1 MTDNEKVMI
10 EAFKIKHIDHNIK
23 CDRSNTVFEALNF
36 LSYIENL
43 YMNESLSIPGKST
56 VDYYLKKN
64 VEMIK
69 ESTKKENRFVWPY
82 IYAPYFTP
90 DEVRDL
96 RGYYNEGYIY
106 DASIRCKIETLEDRL
121 RETNDPNEISA
132 IYDELDS
139 LGWTGEYDEFYES
152 GTQFEPKSWNKKIV
166 ELVTR
171 LKIEQDPDEINHIK
185 QQILDLGWNPEIE
198 YNTENQIKAIKR
210 IENIYQER
218 YCKNTIIIDISS
230 IIESYDNTS
239 NVITESG
246 KTKLKPIHIVLIRGN
261 GFLSPTISKIDDG
274 PFSHS
279 AICIDNNFDRL
290 YSFNMDNE
298 LNFVGGFSI
307 ESIKKYPQDN
317 RLAVFS
323 FFVKED
329 TWNKINDRINML
341 LEHIKDTSYSVTNL
355 LTMPFKHINLN
366 MSNSMICSQFVD
378 SVLKLGNID
387 ISNKDS
393 SKVTPNDFYRFSIKD
408 KRIYKVFDGIA
419 KDFNYNKISKYI
431 SNMAKKA
438 KSFNEANISG
448 VSALLVQYLY
458 PVPVLEGVAPIQFNS
473 DGDMLIK
480 NKFIDF
486 DAEYSS
492 SHKLLLQYERTGNL
506 EGMKYELARLYY
518 INYILERRLYHNRFL
533 KDKEKNIKTRARVL
547 NDFKKYINYVL
558 EKEPDFNFAEYY
570 EQSVFY
576 PHTIQVKN
584 STLLKLKDIIN
595 YIL

>member
-23 CDRSNTVFEALNF
+23 CDRPNTVFEALNF

-69 ESTKKENRFVWPY
+69 QSIKKENRFVWPY

-96 RGYYNEGYIY
+96 RGCYNEGYIY
-106 DASIRCKIETLEDRL
+106 DASIRCKIETLENRL

-218 YCKNTIIIDISS
+218 YCKNTVIIDISS
-230 IIESYDNTS
+230 IIESYDNTPD
-239 NVITESG
+239 VITESG
-246 KTKLKPIHIVLIRGN
+246 KIKLKPIHIVLIKGN

-279 AICIDNNFDRL
+279 AICIDNNFDHL

-298 LNFVGGFSI
+298 LNFIGGFSI

-329 TWNKINDRINML
+329 TWNKINERINML
-341 LEHIKDTSYSVTNL
+341 IEHVKDTSYSVANL

-378 SVLKLGNID
+378 SILKLGSID

-393 SKVTPNDFYRFSIKD
+393 SKVTPNDFYRFSTKD

-419 KDFNYNKISKYI
+419 KDFNYNKVSKYI
-431 SNMAKKA
+431 SNMARKA

-448 VSALLVQYLY
+448 VSALLVEYLY

-518 INYILERRLYHNRFL
+518 MNYVLERKLYHNRFL

-570 EQSVFY
+570 EQSIFY